1 MTLPRQHQD
10 KPAQLLAA
18 ALTVF
23 ARTGVH
29 GTTVPAIADQAGV
42 SVGTLYRYFEHKDAL
57 VNAVF
62 RDTKQRL
69 AERLMAELD
78 VSTPSKAIFDALWDR
93 LSAFARDEPEAF
105 QFLEMQDHDS
115 YLDPQ
120 NRALELGLLAQVR
133 QLIQLGQT
141 SGLIRRDMRAEVI
154 MALFWGAFVG
164 LFKAARR
171 GYLQLSDT
179 DISQARDACWQ
190 SLQTD
195 QQGSGK

>member
-1 MTLPRQHQD
+1 MTPPRPNED
-10 KPAQLLAA
+10 KPARLRAA
-18 ALTVF
+18 ALVVF

-29 GTTVPAIADQAGV
+29 GTAVPAIAEQAGV
-42 SVGTLYRYFEHKDAL
+42 SVGTLYRYFEHKEAL

-69 AERLMAELD
+69 AHRLMSELD
-78 VSTPSKAIFDALWDR
+78 VSAPSRAIFDTLWAR
-93 LSAFARDEPEAF
+93 LSAFAQEEPDAF

-120 NRALELGLLAQVR
+120 SRALELGLLAQVR

-141 SGLIRRDMRAEVI
+141 AGLIRSDMRPEII

-171 GYLQLSDT
+171 GYLQLTDT

-195 QQGSGK
+195 QRGPGK